1 MAEELGIKTCRTE
14 DLNGYYAKYGHG
26 PTVEEN
32 TIYTNP
38 WTFENPSPVNFEC
51 ASPSTGGWGDHAPF
65 ARRGIHYIN
74 MEATNWFA
82 AGGDTELDYSGFYE
96 TADTNIGDSGMF
108 MNTKYD
114 TLENLEKYFPG
125 RAQEHF
131 KIFSP
136 LLCKLILEG

>member
-38 WTFENPSPVNFEC
+38 WTFENPSPVNF
-51 ASPSTGGWGDHAPF
+51 GDP
-65 ARRGIHYIN
+65 
-74 MEATNWFA
+74 
-82 AGGDTELDYSGFYE
+82 ELDYSGFYE